1 MDINQKTCGYIGFT
15 PSYNWVQVSY
25 LQSEW
30 FINYIIG
37 NIKLPDN
44 NILQES
50 INIELEKKK
59 KLNLNYNDLTYNC
72 FEYCDNLNNQ
82 LNKKVINLI
91 YLIGFL
97 ILIIKFSISIKL
109 NKIIL

>member
-1 MDINQKTCGYIGFT
+1 M
-15 PSYNWVQVSY
+15 SY

-50 INIELEKKK
+50 INIELEKKR

-82 LNKKVINLI
+82 LNKKSNKFNLS
-91 YLIGFL
+91 YWFL
-97 ILIIKFSISIKL
+97 
-109 NKIIL
+109 NPNY

>member
-37 NIKLPDN
+37 NIKLDN

-50 INIELEKKK
+50 INIELEKR
-59 KLNLNYNDLTYNC
+59 KLNLNYNDLTFTIVLNIAK
-72 FEYCDNLNNQ
+72 NL
-82 LNKKVINLI
+82 
-91 YLIGFL
+91 
-97 ILIIKFSISIKL
+97 
-109 NKIIL
+109 